1 MNRTKEEKKLEAKKI
16 ISKLT
21 ELKLTVIYEP
31 VRELF
36 ELLKKY
42 IEEEKNVKINI
53 DFYEIKKK
61 FVGNLPIKRTEECWV
76 KLTNI

>member
-53 DFYEIKKK
+53 DFYEIKK
-61 FVGNLPIKRTEECWV
+61 NL
-76 KLTNI
+76 